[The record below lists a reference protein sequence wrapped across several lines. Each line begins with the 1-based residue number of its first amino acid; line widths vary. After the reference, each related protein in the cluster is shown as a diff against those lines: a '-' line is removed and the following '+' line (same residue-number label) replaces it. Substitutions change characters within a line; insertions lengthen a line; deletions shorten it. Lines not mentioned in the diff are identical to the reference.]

1 MFEAAAVALQIF
13 EGAGTPPGP
22 AAHLDIAA
30 QAPVV
35 NHSVRVERV
44 RDWLNSGGKTPKEQ
58 ALKSRLRDA
67 AK

>member
-22 AAHLDIAA
+22 AAHLQIAS
-30 QAPVV
+30 QPPVV

-44 RDWLNSGGKTPKEQ
+44 RD
-58 ALKSRLRDA
+58 
-67 AK
+67 